1 MTSSYSSPKHH
12 CALTALSNT
21 SIVCDHAATLN
32 ILFFPLSSC
41 CSHFLKLFF
50 DYFRWIFLS
59 QILAW
64 LHKHKF
70 SLYFSLLYY
79 FSPKNTV
86 CKLTVHQQREGSRV
100 RNQILL
106 SSVQEICM
114 YSEVFAQLWL
124 NGPNTGIT
132 SWNHNSMTVFRK
144 QNKALLTMD
153 RLHTNNFK
161 VTRKSTNK
169 NSMEQAA
176 LWIYTWVTMKFLER
190 FQAQLP
196 AMNNC

>member
-21 SIVCDHAATLN
+21 CIVCDHAATLN
-32 ILFFPLSSC
+32 IFFFPLSSR

-100 RNQILL
+100 RNQNPPLL
-106 SSVQEICM
+106 GSRNL
-114 YSEVFAQLWL
+114 Y
-124 NGPNTGIT
+124 
-132 SWNHNSMTVFRK
+132 VFRSLCPALTQWTEHWHHFLKSQQHDCIQKTK
-144 QNKALLTMD
+144 QSSAN
-153 RLHTNNFK
+153 
-161 VTRKSTNK
+161 
-169 NSMEQAA
+169 
-176 LWIYTWVTMKFLER
+176 YG
-190 FQAQLP
+190 
-196 AMNNC
+196 